1 MNKNQPAFF
10 NVGGATLLML
20 FAVLCLTVFAVLSLI
35 SAKSQSALVQ
45 KSADAVTA
53 YYQADT
59 RAAEIYDEVAAGNL
73 SSVKTQASAAGTS
86 YTYSVKIDDNQ
97 ELQVALTEN
106 NGKLAIVTWKV
117 CATGDWNI
125 DEHLDV
131 WDGQTNE

>member
-73 SSVKTQASAAGTS
+73 SSVKITDLAAVPG
-86 YTYSVKIDDNQ
+86 YTYSVKIDGNQ
-97 ELQVALTEN
+97 ELPSCPHRKQ
-106 NGKLAIVTWKV
+106 WK
-117 CATGDWNI
+117 TGHCHM
-125 DEHLDV
+125 ESLRY
-131 WDGQTNE
+131 GRLEYRRTP